1 MIQNRLCNR
10 RYSWKCVSDFGR
22 AATLHRKIGVL
33 AMSWKAGLRVA
44 ARRVTGAFGLV
55 PVVLLLLL
63 GGCATTRVEQS
74 RQTSAVLG
82 AGEAMVILGRATYN
96 DRETEESFTDCL
108 ADILSQGSNPI
119 RLVSEDQF
127 KDDLYPWFEAR
138 TAPTN
143 AYDLG
148 RLFAESGVQAQIDQS
163 SIRYLA
169 WIEGDTVT
177 VDNGG
182 SMSCAVSPFG
192 GGCFGMTYWEQDA
205 SYEASIWDLKNLT
218 ASGQISADA
227 NGTSYLA
234 GLVLPI
240 PILARPGNAACK
252 GLAAQLRIFITGGEE

>member
-1 MIQNRLCNR
+1 MIQNRLCNTWR
-10 RYSWKCVSDFGR
+10 SWKWLWGSGR
-22 AATLHRKIGVL
+22 SGKPHGNLGVL
-33 AMSWKAGLRVA
+33 ALSWKAGSRLV
-44 ARRVTGAFGLV
+44 ARRGIGTCGLV
-55 PVVLLLLL
+55 SMVLLLQL

-74 RQTSAVLG
+74 RQTNAVLG

-108 ADILSQGSNPI
+108 ADILRQGSNPI

-143 AYDLG
+143 ANDLA
-148 RLFAESGVQAQIDQS
+148 RLFAEAGVQAQIDQS

-177 VDNGG
+177 VDKGG
-182 SMSCAVSPFG
+182 SMSCAGSTVG
-192 GGCFGMTYWEQDA
+192 GGCFGMSYWEQDA
-205 SYEASIWDLKNLT
+205 SYEASIWDLKNLS

-252 GLAAQLRIFITGGEE
+252 GLATQLRLFVTGVDE